1 MRSHKHTPRPTLAA
15 ALLGAVLLNAPG
27 CAMWSANVDASALA
41 ASDASTTHT
50 HAAWRGRL
58 GLVVESALTGET
70 LQSLHAPFALSG
82 NAQAGQWSVF
92 SPVGGTQLAR
102 LQWSEA
108 GAVLETPDA
117 SPVHAPDVDAL
128 LTQMLGSQATMPP
141 LQDVLLW
148 MQQALEPVDANT
160 VRTTQESGWK
170 LQWGPGA
177 GRIRAEGRTAQ
188 GDVLRLRLIVQSQQ

>member
-70 LQSLHAPFALSG
+70 LQSLHAPFALRG
-82 NAQAGQWSVF
+82 TAQAGQWAVF
-92 SPVGGTQLAR
+92 SPVGGTQLAH
-102 LQWSEA
+102 LQWSATGAQLQTEA
-108 GAVLETPDA
+108 AE
-117 SPVHAPDVDAL
+117 SVHATDVNTL
-128 LTQMLGSQATMPP
+128 LAQTLAGIHMPP
-141 LQDVLLW
+141 LHDLLGW
-148 MQQALEPVDANT
+148 IQQAATHTGAVQQHVVAGWT
-160 VRTTQESGWK
+160 VHIGGGGTGH
-170 LQWGPGA
+170 
-177 GRIRAEGRTAQ
+177 IRAQGRNAQ
-188 GDVLRLRLIVQSQQ
+188 GDVVRLRLIVQSQE

>member
-41 ASDASTTHT
+41 ASDTSTTHT

-128 LTQMLGSQATMPP
+128 LTQMLGQTSVPP
-141 LQDVLLW
+141 LHALLRW
-148 MQQALEPVDANT
+148 IEQAATHTGSVVEHTTEGWT
-160 VRTTQESGWK
+160 VHIGA
-170 LQWGPGA
+170 GGA

-188 GDVLRLRLIVQSQQ
+188 GDVVRLRLIVQSQQ